1 MFLKGS
7 QKLGEIQQM
16 WLNKFKVAIAT
27 QNSEL
32 IQELLAEIP
41 SFKNLEEAQQA
52 LYLVKEATELMQHL
66 QEKLSAQMRHLK
78 KHIEFLDATA
88 EKEELQLDIKS

>member
-1 MFLKGS
+1 
-7 QKLGEIQQM
+7 M